1 MAQELYCPN
10 CGSVAK
16 PQSHTKGSFAIEVIL
31 WLCFI
36 IPGIIYSLWRLSS
49 REKRTCPVCRAANM
63 IPLDS
68 PRARE
73 VIGRS
78 APGGK
83 NVGGSAGEV
92 ELPRRPSNAAEI
104 GVGRLLAA
112 LFNPLA
118 SLRNGTFAQKAV
130 VCVAYVGLALYV
142 LKQLVA
148 R

>member
-16 PQSHTKGSFAIEVIL
+16 PTSHTKGSFAIEVIL

-49 REKRTCPVCRAANM
+49 RERTTCPTCRAPNM

-73 VIGRS
+73 AIAKSGPGPASARS
-78 APGGK
+78 G
-83 NVGGSAGEV
+83 AGEV
-92 ELPRRPSNAAEI
+92 ALPRRPSTAAEI
-104 GVGRLLAA
+104 GAGRLLAA
-112 LFNPLA
+112 VFNPA
-118 SLRNGTFAQKAV
+118 PTFRRGSVAQKAV
-130 VCVAYVGLALYV
+130 VCIVYIGAALYV
-142 LKQLVA
+142 LKRALA
-148 R
+148 P